1 MRIDHIACWTVDID
15 RLADFYARY
24 FSAEVKPPYHNPT
37 KNYTSRFLVF
47 PDGGRMEIMNNPQV
61 NGWVK
66 NPHLGLIH
74 IAFSVGSV
82 EDVDQLTARIKSDG
96 YSLIDGPRWTG
107 DGYYESV
114 VLDPDGNRVEI
125 TL

>member
-1 MRIDHIACWTVDID
+1 MRLDHIACWTTDID

-24 FSAEVKPPYHNPT
+24 FLAEIKPPYHNPA

-47 PDGGRMEIMNNPQV
+47 PDGLRLEVMNNPQINHNV
-61 NGWVK
+61 ES
-66 NPHLGLIH
+66 PHLGLIH

-82 EDVDQLTARIKSDG
+82 EAVDQLTARIKADG
-96 YSLIDGPRWTG
+96 YPHIDGPRWTG